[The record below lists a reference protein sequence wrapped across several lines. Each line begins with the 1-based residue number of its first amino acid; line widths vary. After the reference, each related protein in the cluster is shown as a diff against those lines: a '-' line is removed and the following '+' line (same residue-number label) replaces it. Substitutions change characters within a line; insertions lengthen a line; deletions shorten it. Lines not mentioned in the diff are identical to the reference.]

1 VRIRRRR
8 RGEENDASEVKQ
20 EEEDSDDE
28 DEDGEFLH
36 VEEEDLVLL
45 GLVAGDEG
53 WRKDEWAEGVGGE
66 RDWARLLQ

>member
-1 VRIRRRR
+1 MRRR
-8 RGEENDASEVKQ
+8 RGEENDAADVKQQ
-20 EEEDSDDE
+20 EEEVDSDE
-28 DEDGEFLH
+28 EEEDGEFLH
-36 VEEEDLVLL
+36 IEEDDLVLL